1 MAAPVPPADPGER
14 AKQERRRQILGA
26 AKAVFAEAGYHG
38 ASIHAIIERAQ
49 IARGTFYL
57 YFESKAA
64 VFDSILDQAMAE
76 LRSRIRRIDVVDPGA
91 PAPQVQLREQVV
103 ATLEYVV
110 RDRALATILLSAG
123 HTPEAEASERLE
135 QFFTETRDLL
145 KRAMETGMEIGLLRP
160 CQPDLVAAAM
170 LGMIRGVI
178 EFVVQQGDDAKVD
191 DVVSEMLHVAL
202 RGVLKT

>member
-1 MAAPVPPADPGER
+1 VASPAPPADPAER

-26 AKAVFAEAGYHG
+26 AKFVFAEAGYHG

-76 LRSRIRRIDVVDPGA
+76 LRSRIHRIAVDDPNA

-135 QFFTETRDLL
+135 HFFAETRDLL
-145 KRAMETGMEIGLLRP
+145 KRAMETGMEIGLLRQ
-160 CQPDLVAAAM
+160 CEPDLVAAAM

-178 EFVVQQGDDAKVD
+178 ELVVKRGDEANVD
-191 DVVSEMLHVAL
+191 NIVSEMLLVAL
-202 RGVLKT
+202 RGVLK